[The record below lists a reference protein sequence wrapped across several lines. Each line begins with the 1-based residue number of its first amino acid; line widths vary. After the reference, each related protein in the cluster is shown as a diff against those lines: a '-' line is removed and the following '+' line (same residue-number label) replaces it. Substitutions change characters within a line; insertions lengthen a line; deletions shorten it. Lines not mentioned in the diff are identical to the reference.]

1 MKQLRFPKE
10 PMCEA
15 CGDAPATSFS
25 YFKSHPHK
33 WRFTC
38 QCTSNSETYYV
49 MLDRIFS
56 SPASTVDWL
65 AHLNE
70 KPWVDWPA
78 FMKMMDRFRSAT
90 GSFNQL

>member
-1 MKQLRFPKE
+1 MKKPKFKKK

-15 CGDAPATSFS
+15 CEKEPATSFS
-25 YFKSHPHK
+25 RFDSHPDK

-38 QCTSNSETYYV
+38 QCTSESENYYV
-49 MLDRIFS
+49 EIQKFFS

-70 KPWVDWPA
+70 KPWVAWPK
-78 FMKMMDRFRSAT
+78 FMAMMDRFRAAT
-90 GSFNQL
+90 DSYNSL